1 MAKSTVR
8 SFTYVKANGE
18 ISERTVFVMAESDS
32 YIKALDF
39 AYLSADE
46 QKKVQSVLADHEIS
60 GVVTFGKNAAATPIP
75 NFNDDWKGAFRTFK
89 KENIHVDLKEGY
101 LTVRAEKGLEKEEKQ
116 EKKVIRS
123 ERYVGS
129 MSRSFYVGDI
139 EPDSIKCKYEDGV
152 LTLEFPKENQPKL
165 PETHSIT
172 IE

>member
-1 MAKSTVR
+1 MLPTVWSNHLMDDLFDR
-8 SFTYVKANGE
+8 TFGMMPWPD
-18 ISERTVFVMAESDS
+18 EREL
-32 YIKALDF
+32 Y
-39 AYLSADE
+39 
-46 QKKVQSVLADHEIS
+46 
-60 GVVTFGKNAAATPIP
+60 GKNARNIMKTDVHELENSYEMNVDLP
-75 NFNDDWKGAFRTFK
+75 GFK

-101 LTVRAEKGLEKEEKQ
+101 LTVRAEKGLEKEEKK

-139 EPDSIKCKYEDGV
+139 EPESIKCKYEDGV

>member
-1 MAKSTVR
+1 MLPTVWSNHLMDDLFDR
-8 SFTYVKANGE
+8 
-18 ISERTVFVMAESDS
+18 
-32 YIKALDF
+32 
-39 AYLSADE
+39 
-46 QKKVQSVLADHEIS
+46 
-60 GVVTFGKNAAATPIP
+60 TFGMMPWPDERELYGKNVRNIMKTDVHELENTYEMNVDLP
-75 NFNDDWKGAFRTFK
+75 GFK
-89 KENIHVDLKEGY
+89 KENIHVDLNEGY
-101 LTVRAEKGLEKEEKQ
+101 LTVRAEKGLDKEEKK

-152 LTLEFPKENQPKL
+152 LTLEFPKENQKKL

>member
-1 MAKSTVR
+1 MLPTVWSNHLMDDLFDR
-8 SFTYVKANGE
+8 TFGMMPWPD
-18 ISERTVFVMAESDS
+18 EREL
-32 YIKALDF
+32 Y
-39 AYLSADE
+39 
-46 QKKVQSVLADHEIS
+46 
-60 GVVTFGKNAAATPIP
+60 GKNARNIMKTDVHELENTYEMNVDLP
-75 NFNDDWKGAFRTFK
+75 GFK
-89 KENIHVDLKEGY
+89 KENIHVDLNEGY
-101 LTVRAEKGLEKEEKQ
+101 LTVRAEKGLDKEEKK

>member
-1 MAKSTVR
+1 MLPTVWSNHLMDDLFDR
-8 SFTYVKANGE
+8 TFG
-18 ISERTVFVMAESDS
+18 IMPWPDEREL
-32 YIKALDF
+32 Y
-39 AYLSADE
+39 
-46 QKKVQSVLADHEIS
+46 
-60 GVVTFGKNAAATPIP
+60 GKNARNIMKTDVHELENTYEMNVDLP
-75 NFNDDWKGAFRTFK
+75 GFK
-89 KENIHVDLKEGY
+89 KENIHVDLNEGY
-101 LTVRAEKGLEKEEKQ
+101 LTVRAEKGLDKEEKK

-152 LTLEFPKENQPKL
+152 LTLEFPKENQKKL

>member
-1 MAKSTVR
+1 MLPTVWSNHLMDDLFDR
-8 SFTYVKANGE
+8 TFGMMPWPD
-18 ISERTVFVMAESDS
+18 EREL
-32 YIKALDF
+32 Y
-39 AYLSADE
+39 
-46 QKKVQSVLADHEIS
+46 
-60 GVVTFGKNAAATPIP
+60 GKNARNIMKTDVHELENTYEMNVDLP
-75 NFNDDWKGAFRTFK
+75 GFK

-101 LTVRAEKGLEKEEKQ
+101 LTVRAEKGLDKEEKQ

-152 LTLEFPKENQPKL
+152 LTLEFPKEKQQKL